1 MRAFG
6 SPSPSKPEK
15 GREPAATPFGS
26 CKSLMALKVDQA
38 LSMAFSSHSRPRALS
53 RAQRASFMRTER
65 GLVGAALD
73 TGGRPRFGLGFI
85 NVNPE
90 NANKANHM
98 IRRDF
103 NDVSAADLGGPKFK
117 AAHLDIQSMTALTKV
132 GIACPMKAPMMSSMM
147 SISRLR
153 LRAKQ
158 PIGISVV
165 RNKQTG
171 RTTS

>member
-1 MRAFG
+1 MDHEGVRQPFAQQARERQRASG
-6 SPSPSKPEK
+6 NPY
-15 GREPAATPFGS
+15 GS
-26 CKSLMALKVDQA
+26 CKSLMALKIDQA
-38 LSMAFSSHSRPRALS
+38 LSMAFSSHSRPRALR
-53 RAQRASFMRTER
+53 RAHRASFRRTER

-90 NANKANHM
+90 NANKSNNV

-103 NDVSAADLGGPKFK
+103 DNVGAADLGGPEFE

-132 GIACPMKAPMMSSMM
+132 GIACPMKAPTISSMM

-153 LRAKQ
+153 LQATHCS
-158 PIGISVV
+158 PWELV
-165 RNKQTG
+165 
-171 RTTS
+171 